1 MKTQTKWIVSLG
13 LMALVLGVSSPAY
26 SQNSGSISKE
36 GLLYKLAAD
45 RYLKS
50 GDAVS
55 AIPEYQKAVALNPQS
70 TATLFNLAIAYYS
83 VRDIDGTISTLEKI
97 LTIDPTDVEAN
108 YNLACLLLYQG
119 NLKDAQ
125 LHFEKTKACCDG
137 NPKFGA
143 LASQGLEYL
152 NEFKTLN
159 SPSRDLALFLLQMQQ
174 GLNPSPIVL

>member
-1 MKTQTKWIVSLG
+1 MVPFVLAVLLLNAQSAWCAKVSDSRR
-13 LMALVLGVSSPAY
+13 ALEYKVSGDLS
-26 SQNSGSISKE
+26 
-36 GLLYKLAAD
+36 
-45 RYLKS
+45 LKS
-50 GDAVS
+50 GDALR
-55 AIPEYQKAVALNPQS
+55 AIAEYQKAIELNPHS

-83 VRDIDGTISTLEKI
+83 IRDIDGTISTLKKI
-97 LTIDPTDVEAN
+97 LAIDPADVEVN

-152 NEFKTLN
+152 NEFKSLN

>member
-1 MKTQTKWIVSLG
+1 MKTRAKWITGLG
-13 LMALVLGVSSPAY
+13 LAALILGVSSPAY
-26 SQNSGSISKE
+26 SQNSSSISKE

-45 RYLKS
+45 RYLKN
-50 GDAVS
+50 GDMAA
-55 AIPEYQKAVALNPQS
+55 AIPEYQKAVELNPHS

-137 NPKFGA
+137 NPHFGL

-152 NEFKTLN
+152 HEFKSLN
-159 SPSRDLALFLLQMQQ
+159 SSSRDLALFLLQMQQ
-174 GLNPSPIVL
+174 GLHPSPITL

>member
-1 MKTQTKWIVSLG
+1 MNTQLRWVAGLG
-13 LMALVLGVSSPAY
+13 LMTLILIGTSR
-26 SQNSGSISKE
+26 SGYAASLSKE
-36 GLLYKLAAD
+36 GLLHKVAAD
-45 RYLKS
+45 RYLKI

-55 AIPEYQKAVALNPQS
+55 AIPEYEKAVELNPHS

-97 LTIDPTDVEAN
+97 VAIDPMDVEAN

-125 LHFEKTKACCDG
+125 LRFEKTKACCDG

-159 SPSRDLALFLLQMQQ
+159 SSSRDLALFLLQMQQ
-174 GLNPSPIVL
+174 GLNPSPITL